1 LKNIPGKRS
10 ELPKQ
15 RATNQSKLQ
24 DTPEVMR
31 PEPKATIRSL
41 PNLRD

>member
-15 RATNQSKLQ
+15 RAINQSQLQ
-24 DTPEVMR
+24 DTPEAMR
-31 PEPKATIRSL
+31 PEPTATIRSL
-41 PNLRD
+41 PNLKD